1 MWVGG
6 WGVKFA
12 KEKHY
17 VTLEWPL
24 CVWEYNCVWMYV
36 CKCLYVC
43 KCVYVHA
50 STHVCV
56 CGYNDFNRGCLAMV
70 VAQMSQ
76 TIMSYLITL
85 GLRNQKY

>member
-1 MWVGG
+1 MGG
-6 WGVKFA
+6 CGSNLPK
-12 KEKHY
+12 KTLY

-50 STHVCV
+50 STRVCV
-56 CGYNDFNRGCLAMV
+56 IIMTSTV
-70 VAQMSQ
+70 V
-76 TIMSYLITL
+76 YD
-85 GLRNQKY
+85 